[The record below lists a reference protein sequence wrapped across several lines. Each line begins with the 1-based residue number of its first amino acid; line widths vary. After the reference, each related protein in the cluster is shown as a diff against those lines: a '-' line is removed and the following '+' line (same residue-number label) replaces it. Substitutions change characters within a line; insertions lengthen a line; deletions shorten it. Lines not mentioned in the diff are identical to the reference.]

1 MTDSETIAR
10 VLDAADKRRLER
22 RQFLRSA
29 SVAGLAIGGSSL
41 LAACGSGDKNK
52 APTPTPTSSGSPTPT
67 PTASSTPSYDDTDA
81 FAFALNLEYLE
92 AQFFLHAAFGSG
104 LADDLTK
111 SGDGKTAGGAVTGGR
126 KVAFTDSV
134 LAEYAREIAADER
147 AHVTFL
153 RTQLG
158 SSVLAQPAINIDGG
172 ASGAFTAAAR
182 AAGIVGSSGT
192 FDPYASDA
200 NFLLAAFLL
209 EDVMP
214 TAYRGAIVYVSS
226 TPLRE
231 ATAGL
236 AATEAYHSGLIRST
250 IYASGDA
257 TLIANAGKFSNL
269 RDSLDGTTDD
279 DQGVATDANGASN
292 IVPADP
298 SNGIVFA
305 RTPAQ
310 VLNIAFL
317 TGAKATKGGFF
328 PNGVNGTITTSAGS

>member
-10 VLDAADKRRLER
+10 VLDAAEKRRLER

-52 APTPTPTSSGSPTPT
+52 APTPTPTSSGSPSPT
-67 PTASSTPSYDDTDA
+67 PTASTPSYDDTDV

-92 AQFFLHAAFGSG
+92 AQFFLRAATGSG
-104 LADDLTK
+104 LSDDLTK

-134 LAEYAREIAADER
+134 IAEYAREIAADEKG
-147 AHVTFL
+147 HVTFL

-158 SSVLAQPAINIDGG
+158 SAVLAQPAINIDGG

-182 AAGIVGSSGT
+182 AAGIIGSADT

-209 EDVMP
+209 EDLMP
-214 TAYRGAIVYVSS
+214 TAYRGGMIYVSS
-226 TPLRE
+226 TVLRE
-231 ATAGL
+231 AIAGIG
-236 AATEAYHSGLIRST
+236 ATEAYHSGLIRST
-250 IYASGDA
+250 IYTSGNS
-257 TLIANAGKFSNL
+257 TLIANAGKLSNL

-279 DQGVATDANGASN
+279 DQGVATDGTGASN

-317 TGAKATKGGFF
+317 TASKATKGGFF
-328 PNGVNGTITTSAGS
+328 PSGVNGTITTSAGS